1 MRPEQYTITS
11 SSNVHVSGGRKE
23 EMYAHTTY
31 LNGVRPVP
39 GTHEA
44 IEIWLRSVHDQYAA
58 SLYRYALA
66 LTCSV
71 EDAQDAVQEV
81 FARISRQPKR
91 FTEVRNVRAYL
102 FAATRNSAYSILRG
116 RKRTEALHEVICAD
130 IAAICAPDKRQMSAT
145 IIVIREAIAQLSI
158 EQREVLVLKIL
169 DQMTFKEIAQTV
181 RAPMNT
187 VAGRYRYGIEKLRK
201 ALDTVDNR

>member
-1 MRPEQYTITS
+1 MSTEDAA
-11 SSNVHVSGGRKE
+11 KA
-23 EMYAHTTY
+23 MYAQTAF
-31 LNGVRPVP
+31 LNGVRAVS
-39 GTHEA
+39 GSHEA

-66 LTCSV
+66 LTCKV

-91 FTEVRNVRAYL
+91 FTEVRNIRAYL
-102 FAATRNSAYSILRG
+102 FSATRNAAYSILRG
-116 RKRTEALHEVICAD
+116 RRRCEALHEAICSD
-130 IAAICAPDKRQMSAT
+130 IAAVCAPNTRQMSAT
-145 IIVIREAIAQLSI
+145 IIVIRDAIALLSI

-181 RAPMNT
+181 KAPMNT

-201 ALDTVDNR
+201 ALNTVDNR